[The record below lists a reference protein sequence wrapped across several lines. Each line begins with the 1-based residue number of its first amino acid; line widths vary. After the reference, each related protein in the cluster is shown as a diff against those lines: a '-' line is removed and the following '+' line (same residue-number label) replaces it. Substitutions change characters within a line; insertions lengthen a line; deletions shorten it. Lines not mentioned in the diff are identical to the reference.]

1 MLQTSTLRPDQVRA
15 LERLYNR
22 RTLYEIEIVRLRD
35 GARGLLCYS
44 DSTSQVTIRGCIC
57 KRAIGVLAFFGAG
70 RSGSWQA
77 AQGVT
82 FQWDKVARRFALYD
96 AAGTVVGH
104 VQKTGRTKRDVIM
117 EDRALPFV
125 GTVGYSE

>member
-57 KRAIGVLAFFGAG
+57 KRAVGVLAFLDAG
-70 RSGSWQA
+70 
-77 AQGVT
+77 QGVT

-96 AAGTVVGH
+96 AAGAVVGH

-125 GTVGYSE
+125 GTVGDSE

>member
-1 MLQTSTLRPDQVRA
+1 MLQTSTLRPDQIRA

-70 RSGSWQA
+70 
-77 AQGVT
+77 QGVT
-82 FQWDKVARRFALYD
+82 FQWDKAARRFALYD
-96 AAGTVVGH
+96 AEGSVVGY

-125 GTVGYSE
+125 GTVGDPE